1 MITTKISN
9 LIFCGSDQ
17 PVIKEKNKSCNHSKH
32 RDPSGEQRRA
42 HMHAFINSL
51 PSLPPHPSSSSSQ
64 LSLFFFCFFFCF
76 TPSPTM
82 PTITRKKLLN
92 TVTAVDIGCSSCRR
106 PRLFHMF
113 RNKAKPVTTKFGGR
127 KQSHH
132 NYSSAS
138 SSYNKDS
145 STTTTFSPNTDDYA
159 SFSDHETVAKTAT
172 PVKGFGRV
180 GGESVAV
187 EKDSGDPYLDFR
199 HSMLQMILENEIYS
213 KDDLRELLNC
223 FLQLNA
229 PCNHG
234 IIIRAFT
241 DIWNGVFS
249 VRSSAATMQL
259 RLARKSHDY

>member
-1 MITTKISN
+1 
-9 LIFCGSDQ
+9 
-17 PVIKEKNKSCNHSKH
+17 
-32 RDPSGEQRRA
+32 
-42 HMHAFINSL
+42 
-51 PSLPPHPSSSSSQ
+51 
-64 LSLFFFCFFFCF
+64 
-76 TPSPTM
+76 M

-106 PRLFHMF
+106 PKLFHIF
-113 RNKAKPVTTKFGGR
+113 RPKAKLITTKFGGR
-127 KQSHH
+127 KQNHH
-132 NYSSAS
+132 HYSSS
-138 SSYNKDS
+138 SSYNKD

-159 SFSDHETVAKTAT
+159 SFSDHGTVAKSAT

-249 VRSSAATMQL
+249 VRSSASTMQL
-259 RLARKSHDY
+259 RLARKSRDY